1 MFTFKII
8 KPKGK
13 WAAFEDVQIL
23 ILLKK
28 EEVGYISTSPT
39 HKCSLMVVKDDI
51 NEDGNPN
58 CTWKWITLK
67 TPHETVDDAKRWL
80 NLNFEAINKKYKLH
94 KLQR

>member
-1 MFTFKII
+1 
-8 KPKGK
+8 
-13 WAAFEDVQIL
+13 
-23 ILLKK
+23 
-28 EEVGYISTSPT
+28 
-39 HKCSLMVVKDDI
+39 MVVKDDI